1 MQIDGKVVLITGA
14 SEGIGAACAGAF
26 RKRGAQLSLM
36 ARSEEKLRAAGGP
49 DALVAAGDVT
59 LPEARQAAVERTL
72 DRFGAVDILINNAGM
87 GLYAPAWDTPLDDAR
102 RLFELNFFAPLAMAQ
117 VVVPHMRKRGGGM
130 LVNVSS
136 LAGKVTLPW
145 LTLYSASK
153 YALGSLSDG
162 LRMELARDGI
172 HTMTVCPGYVRT
184 DFQRHALGDGPPP
197 KVARSKQFAM
207 APEQCAEAIA
217 RGVERGAR
225 TVMAPKAGWLLVLAE
240 RLFPS
245 LVDAQLAAILHDV

>member
-1 MQIDGKVVLITGA
+1 
-14 SEGIGAACAGAF
+14 
-26 RKRGAQLSLM
+26 
-36 ARSEEKLRAAGGP
+36 
-49 DALVAAGDVT
+49 
-59 LPEARQAAVERTL
+59 
-72 DRFGAVDILINNAGM
+72 VDILINNAGM
-87 GLYAPAWDTPLDDAR
+87 GLYAPAWDTPLEDAR
-102 RLFELNFFAPLAMAQ
+102 RLFELNFFAPLAMVQLVAS
-117 VVVPHMRKRGGGM
+117 HMRKRGGGM

-136 LAGKVTLPW
+136 VAGKVTLPW

-153 YALGSLSDG
+153 YALGWLTDG
-162 LRMELARDGI
+162 LRMELDRDGI

-197 KVARSKQFAM
+197 KIARRKASAIT
-207 APEQCAEAIA
+207 PEQCAEAIA

-225 TVMAPKAGWLLVLAE
+225 TVMAPKTGWLLVVAE